1 MLCSSRGA
9 PFSSPVGPFMNLY
22 LSSYRLGG
30 RGAELAAMV
39 AGRKHVALVRNA
51 VDAWDDAE
59 QHRVASER
67 ERDALADLGIPSAPL
82 DLRDYFGAP
91 DALREDLRSFD
102 GLWVTGGNTF
112 VLRRAMGLSGLDA
125 LLRERVADASFTYG
139 GYSAGACVLA
149 PTLRGIHVADE
160 PEMLPPGYRGEV
172 PWEGVGIL
180 PFCIVPHYRS
190 DHPESPSMEGVVE
203 YMMAHQLP
211 FIALRDGDA
220 YVRRSGQPFTSGA

>member
-1 MLCSSRGA
+1 
-9 PFSSPVGPFMNLY
+9 
-22 LSSYRLGG
+22 
-30 RGAELAAMV
+30 
-39 AGRKHVALVRNA
+39 VRNA